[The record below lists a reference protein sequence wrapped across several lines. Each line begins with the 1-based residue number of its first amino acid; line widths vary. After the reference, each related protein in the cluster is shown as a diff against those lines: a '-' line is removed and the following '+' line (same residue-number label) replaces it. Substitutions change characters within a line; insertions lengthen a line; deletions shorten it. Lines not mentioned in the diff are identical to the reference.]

1 MSTLST
7 RVPLAWQREER
18 AEPGAD
24 SMADLVPG
32 RRARV
37 VSIGG
42 GGAIRQRLL
51 DMGLLRHAIVEVERV
66 APSGDPIWIR
76 LDGYQLSLRRREAAS
91 IKVAAL

>member
-1 MSTLST
+1 MSLLPTSA
-7 RVPLAWQREER
+7 RFARHFDEP
-18 AEPGAD
+18 AELGED
-24 SMADLVPG
+24 SIANLVPG
-32 RRARV
+32 QRARV

-51 DMGLLRHAIVEVERV
+51 DMGLMRRAIVEVQRV

-91 IKVAAL
+91 VKVAAE